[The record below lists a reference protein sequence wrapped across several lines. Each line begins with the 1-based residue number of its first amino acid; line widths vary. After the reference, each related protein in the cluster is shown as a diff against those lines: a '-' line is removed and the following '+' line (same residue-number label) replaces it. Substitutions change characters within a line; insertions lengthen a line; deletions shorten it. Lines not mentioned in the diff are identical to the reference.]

1 MKTIVVDDEELSM
14 RQFEIECAQER
25 EIELVGS
32 FTDPLAALDYA
43 GSNPVDFAL
52 LDVEMPEM
60 NGIELGKR
68 LRAINRDMIIIFV
81 SGYSDYVLDALKMKS
96 DYYVFK
102 PYSREDIMD
111 ALKRA
116 KLLSKGQQKRI
127 FIRTFGRFDVF
138 IDQELVKFQNAKS
151 KELLALC
158 VDRMGGEVT
167 MEEAIDKLWPEKD
180 YDSRVKALYRKA
192 VIGLRAV
199 FEGYGISGGFCSR
212 RGGCYLE
219 RGQVEC
225 DYYEYERDRENEK
238 YQYEGEYM
246 FDYSWAEETNA
257 RLTGMSV
264 EWEDETGAGRMKYS
278 L

>member
-1 MKTIVVDDEELSM
+1 MRTIVVDDEELSM

-32 FTDPLAALDYA
+32 FTNPLAALDYA
-43 GSNPVDFAL
+43 ALNPVDFAL

-116 KLLSKGQQKRI
+116 KLLSKGRQKRI

-199 FEGYGISGGFCSR
+199 FEGHGISGGFCSH

-219 RGQVEC
+219 RNQVEC
-225 DYYEYERDRENEK
+225 DYYEYLRDRENET

-246 FDYSWAEETNA
+246 FDYSWAEGTNA
-257 RLTGMSV
+257 RLAGMTV
-264 EWEDETGAGRMKYS
+264 E
-278 L
+278 

>member
-180 YDSRVKALYRKA
+180 YDSRVKALY
-192 VIGLRAV
+192 L
-199 FEGYGISGGFCSR
+199 
-212 RGGCYLE
+212 
-219 RGQVEC
+219 
-225 DYYEYERDRENEK
+225 
-238 YQYEGEYM
+238 
-246 FDYSWAEETNA
+246 
-257 RLTGMSV
+257 
-264 EWEDETGAGRMKYS
+264 S
-278 L
+278 LIHI